1 MIAIPYATLNEV
13 FLERTHSPLFE
24 KTYLQFKPSRTE
36 AYASMT
42 FRAFDLEVRKFFQ
55 AYRHLGLQRGDGI
68 AIVSESRPEWLQAD
82 FAALAL
88 GAPTVPMFPT
98 LTAQQIEYIV
108 NDCAARCLIVSNDF
122 QLGKALRLAPQ
133 CPTLETIL
141 VMNDS
146 TSLETSACPV
156 RIVHLKDIL
165 DGYSDEEFER
175 EAKIATAEDVITI
188 IYTSGTT
195 GTPKGVML
203 THRNILSNIYS
214 GLAALPKL
222 DHNDVALSFLPLNH
236 AFERIAMYLFFA
248 LGFTVGFAEST
259 ETVAENLLE
268 IRPTIMTGVPRFYER
283 VHSRI
288 MRMRDKLQPSKRK
301 IFDWALAVGAENGL
315 RFEGKPVP
323 LSARLKL
330 PIADALVLRKIRAR
344 TGGRIRFF
352 VSGAA
357 ALPAEVGRAF
367 AAFGLPIV
375 EGYGMT
381 EASPIISVNP
391 FDKIRWGT
399 VGFPLPDVE
408 MKLAEDGEILARG
421 QNVMKG
427 YFNDPVATREVID
440 EEGWLHTGDIG
451 AYDNEGYMRITDRKK
466 HLFVSSGGK
475 NIAPA
480 HIEEMLQHS
489 PFIDQILLIGDK
501 RQFVTALI
509 VPDFEVLHDK
519 LRSENVT
526 AISNS
531 ELAER
536 EDVRQMIDL
545 ELDRLQRGLASYE
558 RVRRFTLLPDAFTV
572 ENNLLTPTLKIKRKE
587 VERRYADTI
596 NAMYASTAATIT

>member
-1 MIAIPYATLNEV
+1 MIAIPYSTLNEV
-13 FLERTHSPLFE
+13 FLERTTSPLFD
-24 KTYLQFKPSRTE
+24 KTYLQFKRSRTDPYS
-36 AYASMT
+36 ALT
-42 FRAFDLEVRKFFQ
+42 FREFDREVRKFFQ
-55 AYRHLGLQRGDGI
+55 AFVHLGLRRGDRI
-68 AIVSESRPEWLQAD
+68 AMVSESRPEWLQSD

-98 LTAQQIEYIV
+98 LTTQQVGYIV
-108 NDCAARCLIVSNDF
+108 NDSAARCLIVSNDF
-122 QLGKALRLAPQ
+122 QLGKALRIAGD

-146 TSLETSACPV
+146 TALDTSACPAKV
-156 RIVHLKDIL
+156 IHLKDIL

-175 EAKIATAEDVITI
+175 EAKLGDAQDVITI

-236 AFERIAMYLFFA
+236 AFERIAMYLFFT

-259 ETVAENLLE
+259 ETVADNLLE

-288 MRMRDKLQPSKRK
+288 MRMRDKLEPTKRRL
-301 IFDWALAVGAENGL
+301 FDWALMVGAENGL

-323 LSARLKL
+323 LAARLKL

-391 FDKIRWGT
+391 YDKIRWGS
-399 VGFPLPDVE
+399 VGFPLPGVE

-421 QNVMKG
+421 ENVMKG
-427 YFNDPVATREVID
+427 YFNDPVSTREVID
-440 EEGWLHTGDIG
+440 AEGWLHTGDIG
-451 AYDNEGYMRITDRKK
+451 AYDDEGYMRITDRKK
-466 HLFVSSGGK
+466 HLFVTSGGK

-501 RQFVTALI
+501 RQYVTALI
-509 VPDFEVLHDK
+509 VPDFDVLQDQ
-519 LRSENVT
+519 LRST
-526 AISNS
+526 DGSDISNT
-531 ELAER
+531 ELVER
-536 EDVRQMIDL
+536 SDVRQMI
-545 ELDRLQRGLASYE
+545 ELDLDRIQRDLASYE
-558 RVRRFTLLPDAFTV
+558 RVRRFVLLPEAFTI

-596 NAMYASTAATIT
+596 NAMYASAAATIT